1 MEFFRDTHIDF
12 MKYRR
17 IWIAASVVLLV
28 VSVLAVFVHGKLN
41 VGVDFAGGTQLTLK
55 FRQQPEVDEIRSVL
69 LQAGFDDVQMQ
80 RFGEE
85 GANEVLIRTPLR
97 EGAEEGNQGPIL
109 AALDARYNPDASGLD
124 LNRAGGGAVASL
136 LLQAD
141 PAGVVEQAGTEAD
154 GQAAAYYDGIAES
167 ILAVR
172 ENLGIFSSWDQVASA
187 EGVSEGALEA
197 LRGQASLGSYAL
209 LGAEN
214 VGPAIGQELRQKGIL
229 AVVLSL
235 VGMLLYIWV
244 RFELRFGVGAVI
256 AVFHD
261 VLVVLGLYALLDLEF
276 NLTTVAAFLT
286 LVGYS
291 VNDTVVIFDRVR
303 ENLRLT
309 RREPLLDVIN
319 RSINQTLSRTVL
331 TSGTT
336 LLATAALLVW
346 GGDVLRGFA
355 FVLTVGIVVGTYS
368 SVYVASPFAVLWE
381 ELTQRRAKSG
391 RGRGE
396 SKAA

>member
-1 MEFFRDTHIDF
+1 MEFLRDSNFDF

-17 IWIAASVVLLV
+17 LWVALSVVLVL

-41 VGVDFAGGTQLTLK
+41 IGVDFAGGTQLTLQ
-55 FRQQPEVDEIRSVL
+55 FQEEPAVDEIRGIL
-69 LQAGFDDVQMQ
+69 AGAGLDDAQIQ
-80 RFGEE
+80 RFGES
-85 GANEVLIRTPLR
+85 GANEVLIKAPV
-97 EGAEEGNQGPIL
+97 AEEGAQENQERIL
-109 AALDARYNPDASGLD
+109 AALDQRYNADVRGLD
-124 LNRAGGGAVASL
+124 LNRAGADAVAGL
-136 LLQAD
+136 LAQLDPEGVMEAGGDTAQSYYEGVAD
-141 PAGVVEQAGTEAD
+141 
-154 GQAAAYYDGIAES
+154 S
-167 ILAVR
+167 ILEVR
-172 ENLGIFSSWDQVASA
+172 KDLGLFASWEQVASA
-187 EGVSEGALEA
+187 EGVSPETLEA
-197 LRGQASLGSYAL
+197 LRENASLGAITL

-214 VGPAIGQELRQKGIL
+214 VGPQIGRELRTKGVL

-235 VGMLLYIWV
+235 VGMLVYIWV
-244 RFELRFGVGAVI
+244 RFELRFGIGAVI
-256 AVFHD
+256 ASFHD
-261 VLVVLGLYALLDLEF
+261 VMVVLGLYALLDFEF

-309 RREPLLDVIN
+309 RREPLVELIN
-319 RSINQTLSRTVL
+319 RSLNQTLSRTIL

-336 LLATAALLVW
+336 LVATGALLVL

-368 SVYVASPFAVLWE
+368 SVYVAAPFAILWE
-381 ELTQRRAKSG
+381 ELVSRRTPAQKG
-391 RGRGE
+391 T